1 MTLTPRVVVVHRRTE
16 REELVRQQ
24 GTWGQAKFVSKSRG
38 LSLSY
43 VQTRHSLAEQ
53 ALQTVSAA
61 IPSGWRRGAVE
72 RSDLDRF
79 LFEPEDVVIVVGQDG
94 LVANTAKYLSGQPV
108 IGVNPDPG
116 DGMGVLVRHPPERCA
131 SLLAEVAQRRAG
143 TEERTMVEASG
154 GDGLEMTAL
163 NEVYLGSPGHQSA
176 RYELRLPDGRAEA
189 QSSSGMLVG
198 TGTGATGWL
207 LSAARERRSALR
219 LPAPTEPAL
228 GWFVR
233 EAWPSPNTGAELT
246 EGLLG
251 PGGELSVL
259 VQSESLVLFGDGIE
273 NDRLTLG
280 WGRTVTIRAA
290 SRKLV
295 LVV

>member
-1 MTLTPRVVVVHRRTE
+1 VTLTPRVVVVHRRTE

-24 GTWGQAKFVSKSRG
+24 GTWGQAEFVQRRRG
-38 LSLSY
+38 LSLAP
-43 VQTRHSLAEQ
+43 VQARHSLVGR

-108 IGVNPDPG
+108 IGVNPDPD
-116 DGMGVLVRHPPERCA
+116 DGMGVLVRHAPQRCA
-131 SLLAEVAQRRAG
+131 ALLAEVAQRRAR
-143 TEERTMVEASG
+143 TEERTMVAASG

-176 RYELRLPDGRAEA
+176 RYELRLPDGRVEA

-207 LSAARERRSALR
+207 LSAARERRSPLT

-246 EGLLG
+246 EGLIG
-251 PGGELSVL
+251 PGAELSVL
-259 VQSESLVLFGDGIE
+259 VRSESLVLFGDGIE
-273 NDRLTLG
+273 SDRITLG

-290 SRKLV
+290 GRKLV